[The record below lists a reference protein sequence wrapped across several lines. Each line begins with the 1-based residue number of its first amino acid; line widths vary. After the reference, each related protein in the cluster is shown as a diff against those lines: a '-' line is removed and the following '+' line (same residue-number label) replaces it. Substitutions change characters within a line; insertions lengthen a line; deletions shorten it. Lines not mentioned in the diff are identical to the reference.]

1 MEQALQNGK
10 PNAGGLTPL
19 SGRMRT
25 LPLLAANHPDRPD
38 NAMPSLRIDC
48 VQLRHGTTGQA
59 DSACRR
65 LRHRYAGAGGAF
77 YLLNTDATPNRATLR
92 AWLSVIALLF
102 RPTAG
107 ALARGGPGMAGGILA
122 ALLVLM
128 RLGLGFGG
136 RIGFL
141 LAGLFVGFI
150 TAHAVLLASVSC
162 HIDIA
167 V

>member
-1 MEQALQNGK
+1 M
-10 PNAGGLTPL
+10 PLTD
-19 SGRMRT
+19 RMRAS
-25 LPLLAANHPDRPD
+25 PLLAANHPAWPD

-48 VQLRHGTTGQA
+48 GQLRHGTTGQA
-59 DSACRR
+59 DSSCRPP
-65 LRHRYAGAGGAF
+65 RHRYARAGGDF
-77 YLLNTDATPNRATLR
+77 HLLNTDATPKQGTLR
-92 AWLSVIALLF
+92 AWLLVIALLF

-107 ALARGGPGMAGGILA
+107 ALARGGLGMAAGVLA

-162 HIDIA
+162 HIDIS